1 MNYVTKRD
9 DWTREARRITGRNGV
24 NVYWNR
30 EYNYVSIVEN
40 GMEKYSVQRW
50 DELGKRKLRRY
61 AFLIRNGLQNIG
73 IEGYKK
79 ILQEQEYDKAR
90 QEMDWERETH
100 DDIQKF
106 GVREKRHLPLS

>member
-1 MNYVTKRD
+1 
-9 DWTREARRITGRNGV
+9 
-24 NVYWNR
+24 
-30 EYNYVSIVEN
+30 
-40 GMEKYSVQRW
+40 
-50 DELGKRKLRRY
+50 
-61 AFLIRNGLQNIG
+61 LQNIG